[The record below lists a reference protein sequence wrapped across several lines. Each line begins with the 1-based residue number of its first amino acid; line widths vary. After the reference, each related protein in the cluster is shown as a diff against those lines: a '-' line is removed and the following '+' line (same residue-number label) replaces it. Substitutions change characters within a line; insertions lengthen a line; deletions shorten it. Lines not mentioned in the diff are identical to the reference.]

1 MFQIQRNFKQ
11 ATKALFIKY
20 TVVPIIILFVV
31 FFVFTYF
38 FMFSKTIVDTRKASE
53 NILEHIQFIHE
64 AYKDEIVKLTES
76 EHVKKYLHTFRYSN
90 LIFEEFYNFNNKQ
103 PVKSIFT
110 LVDSAGR
117 ILLSTDESIRE
128 NGFSSNRFVR
138 YIHKNPDTIVLDV
151 EKNQY
156 SHGKVTSLSIG
167 KAIVEGGEVK
177 GSIIIQLFEKDI
189 LNILFTENVD
199 IAIITDEF
207 ENIVATTNEL
217 ARGLMNKFRPK
228 YEGKSVLINDTKYYV
243 SQLDTPDHL
252 FKIYTLKSVK
262 SKQLTIIYFAFT
274 IITGLILYF
283 LVRILAEKMAS
294 KNVQSINKLVTAVQ
308 RLQQGDMRAYVDM
321 EKEDS
326 FTEGEFEY
334 LYKQYN
340 IMVNN
345 LNQLMKRNEELARI
359 RRVSEIK
366 MLKAQFNPHFLFNV
380 LETLRYTMLV
390 DTKKAEHIIMTLSK
404 LLRYSLDTSVEE
416 IALEDDLDYTI
427 DYLKLHKYRFNER
440 LNYEFYLPENVKKAY
455 VPKLILQP
463 IIENALKYGY
473 QNKMELNI
481 YIFGKVED
489 DILIL
494 TVYDDG
500 SGIEPDN
507 LEEIRESLKKEENES
522 DRIGLYNVHRRL
534 KILYG
539 EPFGLT
545 INSHVD
551 EGTEVELK
559 MPYKTSK

>member
-1 MFQIQRNFKQ
+1 
-11 ATKALFIKY
+11 
-20 TVVPIIILFVV
+20 
-31 FFVFTYF
+31 
-38 FMFSKTIVDTRKASE
+38 
-53 NILEHIQFIHE
+53 
-64 AYKDEIVKLTES
+64 
-76 EHVKKYLHTFRYSN
+76 
-90 LIFEEFYNFNNKQ
+90 
-103 PVKSIFT
+103 
-110 LVDSAGR
+110 
-117 ILLSTDESIRE
+117 
-128 NGFSSNRFVR
+128 
-138 YIHKNPDTIVLDV
+138 
-151 EKNQY
+151 
-156 SHGKVTSLSIG
+156 VTSLSIG

-390 DTKKAEHIIMTLSK
+390 DTK
-404 LLRYSLDTSVEE
+404 
-416 IALEDDLDYTI
+416 
-427 DYLKLHKYRFNER
+427 
-440 LNYEFYLPENVKKAY
+440 
-455 VPKLILQP
+455 
-463 IIENALKYGY
+463 
-473 QNKMELNI
+473 
-481 YIFGKVED
+481 
-489 DILIL
+489 
-494 TVYDDG
+494 
-500 SGIEPDN
+500 
-507 LEEIRESLKKEENES
+507 
-522 DRIGLYNVHRRL
+522 
-534 KILYG
+534 
-539 EPFGLT
+539 
-545 INSHVD
+545 
-551 EGTEVELK
+551 
-559 MPYKTSK
+559 

>member
-559 MPYKTSK
+559 MPYKTTK

>member
-38 FMFSKTIVDTRKASE
+38 FMFSKTIVDTRKASD

-76 EHVKKYLHTFRYSN
+76 EHVKKYLNTFRYSN

-110 LVDSAGR
+110 LVDGAGR

-151 EKNQY
+151 EKKQY

-189 LNILFTENVD
+189 LKILFTENVD

-207 ENIVATTNEL
+207 DNIVATTNEL
-217 ARGLMNKFRPK
+217 ARGLMNKFRPE

-262 SKQLTIIYFAFT
+262 NNQLIIVYFAFT

-340 IMVNN
+340 IMVKN

-416 IALEDDLDYTI
+416 ITLEDDLDYTI
-427 DYLKLHKYRFNER
+427 DYLKLHKYRFNDR
-440 LNYEFYLPENVKKAY
+440 LNYEFYLPEDVKKAY

-494 TVYDDG
+494 TIYDDG
-500 SGIEPDN
+500 SGIEPDK

-534 KILYG
+534 RILYG
-539 EPFGLT
+539 EPYGLT
-545 INSHVD
+545 INSQVD
-551 EGTEVELK
+551 AGTEVELK

>member
-1 MFQIQRNFKQ
+1 
-11 ATKALFIKY
+11 
-20 TVVPIIILFVV
+20 
-31 FFVFTYF
+31 
-38 FMFSKTIVDTRKASE
+38 
-53 NILEHIQFIHE
+53 
-64 AYKDEIVKLTES
+64 
-76 EHVKKYLHTFRYSN
+76 

-404 LLRYSLDTSVEE
+404 LLRYSLDTSVEK
-416 IALEDDLDYTI
+416 IAMEDDLDYTI

-559 MPYKTSK
+559 MPYKTTK

>member
-1 MFQIQRNFKQ
+1 
-11 ATKALFIKY
+11 
-20 TVVPIIILFVV
+20 
-31 FFVFTYF
+31 
-38 FMFSKTIVDTRKASE
+38 
-53 NILEHIQFIHE
+53 
-64 AYKDEIVKLTES
+64 
-76 EHVKKYLHTFRYSN
+76 
-90 LIFEEFYNFNNKQ
+90 
-103 PVKSIFT
+103 
-110 LVDSAGR
+110 
-117 ILLSTDESIRE
+117 
-128 NGFSSNRFVR
+128 
-138 YIHKNPDTIVLDV
+138 
-151 EKNQY
+151 
-156 SHGKVTSLSIG
+156 
-167 KAIVEGGEVK
+167 
-177 GSIIIQLFEKDI
+177 
-189 LNILFTENVD
+189 
-199 IAIITDEF
+199 
-207 ENIVATTNEL
+207 
-217 ARGLMNKFRPK
+217 
-228 YEGKSVLINDTKYYV
+228 
-243 SQLDTPDHL
+243 
-252 FKIYTLKSVK
+252 
-262 SKQLTIIYFAFT
+262 
-274 IITGLILYF
+274 
-283 LVRILAEKMAS
+283 VRILAEKMAS

-340 IMVNN
+340 IMVKN

-416 IALEDDLDYTI
+416 ITLEDDLDYTI
-427 DYLKLHKYRFNER
+427 DYLKLHKYRFNDR
-440 LNYEFYLPENVKKAY
+440 LNYEFYLPEDVKKAY

-559 MPYKTSK
+559 MPYKTTK